1 MPKFDKD
8 GNRIPNRAEIW
19 LAQQLHRDINT
30 EAQILGSEY
39 ERAAKPIL
47 GGVLRGQLDGVFGWS
62 SQEVYDQQAAILANE
77 LQPRQPGVASLVWK
91 DFSKKATGYVLG
103 SLAQGALNALNDL
116 CTKPVDVFDIQGT
129 KARQVAAAQKAAE
142 DAAYARAERL
152 AAAQKAAADAETVAS
167 QYRIVQQREYATYAA
182 WMAAG
187 MPSQQADQSGGYS
200 NVVDVQGTVSI
211 EPESGAGGKKKRRG
225 LGGLPGGDLL
235 GKVIGFAT
243 RGRKGGK

>member
-1 MPKFDKD
+1 MPKFDRE
-8 GNRIPNRAEIW
+8 GNRIYSKVEIW
-19 LAQQLHRDINT
+19 WARQTFRDIET
-30 EAQILGSEY
+30 EAKVLGSEY
-39 ERAAKPIL
+39 ERAAQPLFPGL
-47 GGVLRGQLDGVFGWS
+47 GGQLDGVFGWHS
-62 SQEVYDQQAAILANE
+62 ESFKQQAEILSHE
-77 LQPRQPGVASLVWK
+77 LQVRPSIGGQVMGEVGR
-91 DFSKKATGYVLG
+91 KAAGYVWG
-103 SLAQGALNALNDL
+103 QFGQGLLNALDSAF
-116 CTKPVDVFDIQGT
+116 TKPVDVFDIQGK

-200 NVVDVQGTVSI
+200 NVVDVQGTVST